1 MAVAGAQDD
10 FFTVLRLPERRTNFF
25 FVRVFSGDEALRAES
40 VCHVLRE
47 GHSAPVRIGRA
58 GGAIVGAAAEEGV
71 FIRPE
76 GRSGNLADRLAR
88 HAFRSAAVFRLV
100 AKTRLRLSRK
110 HFLIAK
116 DFLYGSADLFHVKF
130 SPLRRFVDGLCGGQ
144 LQIKGTGYLRQ
155 IHTGLDGRDHAFR
168 RSVII
173 PDGAHF
179 HAVRE
184 NQPPEAQ
191 LLLQKP
197 GDHPPGHGAGN
208 LLRLNIRE
216 QHVAH
221 HDGRYPGFDGAAE
234 GDQLQLFQRLLR
246 FIHPGKP
253 QMAVHRRIAVAGE
266 MLGAAQHPAS
276 GIGCDG
282 GTAQGRHALR
292 FVAEAAH
299 ADHRISWIAVDI
311 QHRRHVEVGAQPP
324 QLPDGDLR
332 SQAGIFRVC
341 GSRQRHGAGDVYG
354 VLGEP
359 RHHAALLVDDDK
371 GRVARLFLNQRLNL
385 GAERA
390 KLLRAFHVAQEQDHV
405 ADLVFPEQIL
415 KFLRQRFPVK
425 SEYQL
430 LPEHSSHF
438 HIFRDSPMSA
448 PAYTALWES

>member
-1 MAVAGAQDD
+1 
-10 FFTVLRLPERRTNFF
+10 
-25 FVRVFSGDEALRAES
+25 
-40 VCHVLRE
+40 
-47 GHSAPVRIGRA
+47 
-58 GGAIVGAAAEEGV
+58 
-71 FIRPE
+71 
-76 GRSGNLADRLAR
+76 
-88 HAFRSAAVFRLV
+88 
-100 AKTRLRLSRK
+100 
-110 HFLIAK
+110 
-116 DFLYGSADLFHVKF
+116 
-130 SPLRRFVDGLCGGQ
+130 
-144 LQIKGTGYLRQ
+144 
-155 IHTGLDGRDHAFR
+155 
-168 RSVII
+168 
-173 PDGAHF
+173 
-179 HAVRE
+179 
-184 NQPPEAQ
+184 
-191 LLLQKP
+191 
-197 GDHPPGHGAGN
+197 
-208 LLRLNIRE
+208 
-216 QHVAH
+216 
-221 HDGRYPGFDGAAE
+221 
-234 GDQLQLFQRLLR
+234 
-246 FIHPGKP
+246 
-253 QMAVHRRIAVAGE
+253 MAVHRRIAVARE

-299 ADHRISWIAVDI
+299 ADHRIGWIAVDI

-341 GSRQRHGAGDVYG
+341 GGRQRHGAGDVYG

-438 HIFRDSPMSA
+438 HIFRGSPMSA